1 MWGEENDN
9 ERSRPD
15 HHESSY
21 WSCGSNE
28 NVDTAGTDDN
38 LKTCKSDDMLPSDE
52 KQSEVVHF

>member
-15 HHESSY
+15 HQSSC
-21 WSCGSNE
+21 WSCGSDE

-38 LKTCKSDDMLPSDE
+38 LKTCNKSDDMLPSDE